1 MKKSIVLLLLSIGF
15 ISCSKNRNLPY
26 DSEAFKKHVAVQKL
40 KDAKKEE
47 AAKALKIKEEAEKVE
62 AQEKSEAK
70 EKELLAQEEAKISIP
85 SQEETKEQFSQMM
98 DSASEKIEATLLSNE
113 EVVSDLQ
120 EIMNN
125 QAEISAGTFDI
136 DKCTQSIRLAV
147 QKNLSEK
154 IDAKS
159 DVNVTAQGI
168 KTKKDDTFVGPVQDD
183 DVELNIEIAGKKF
196 KYIVS
201 ELLNK

>member
-26 DSEAFKKHVAVQKL
+26 DSAAFKEHVATQKL
-40 KDAKKEE
+40 EAAKKEE
-47 AAKALKIKEEAEKVE
+47 AAKALKIKEEAEKAEVAKAE
-62 AQEKSEAK
+62 AI
-70 EKELLAQEEAKISIP
+70 EKELLAEQEAKISIP
-85 SQEETKEQFSQMM
+85 SEDETREQFSKMM

-120 EIMNN
+120 VIMNN
-125 QAEISAGTFDI
+125 QKEISAGTFDV
-136 DKCTQSIRLAV
+136 DKCTESIRLAV

-154 IDAKS
+154 IDVKS

-168 KTKKDDTFVGPVQDD
+168 KTKKDEAFVGPVQDD
-183 DVELNIEIAGKKF
+183 DVELNIEIAGKNF
-196 KYIVS
+196 KYLVS
-201 ELLNK
+201 ELLKK